1 MKRSYKQFKKKSF
14 DVKHPSWK
22 VKGSIAWWRKQ
33 PGCYRST
40 HLSPQVTIK
49 HEKTGEVRQ
58 DGIFNRKIYEEQWRQ
73 LRNEDNYTWET
84 TLSITPPE
92 SAEDPRAGARESS
105 SSKKMTH
112 GRADLAWD

>member
-1 MKRSYKQFKKKSF
+1 MKRSYKRFKKKSL

-22 VKGSIAWWRKQ
+22 VKASIAWWRKQ

-49 HEKTGEVRQ
+49 HEKKRSETGRHFQ
-58 DGIFNRKIYEEQWRQ
+58 QKIYEERCHQ
-73 LRNEDNYTWET
+73 LRKEDNYTWET

>member
-22 VKGSIAWWRKQ
+22 VKASIAWWRKQ

-58 DGIFNRKIYEEQWRQ
+58 DGIFNRKFMRNSGANSGMKIIIPGKQ
-73 LRNEDNYTWET
+73 LC
-84 TLSITPPE
+84 P
-92 SAEDPRAGARESS
+92 
-105 SSKKMTH
+105 
-112 GRADLAWD
+112 

>member
-1 MKRSYKQFKKKSF
+1 MKRSYKQFRKTSLH
-14 DVKHPSWK
+14 VKRPSWK
-22 VKGSIAWWRKQ
+22 VKASIAWWRKQ

-40 HLSPQVTIK
+40 HLSPQVTGK
-49 HEKTGEVRQ
+49 HEKMGSETKQ
-58 DGIFNRKIYEEQWRQ
+58 HFQQKIYEEQWRQ
-73 LRNEDNYTWET
+73 LRKEVNYTWET